1 MADIN
6 KVSWVNGQIA
16 DQISVFDRGLA
27 FGDGVFETMF
37 LHRGCL
43 PLFELHKSRLLA
55 SLEHLGI
62 QLNEQTL
69 NDDIQLAL
77 NYVEQQNSSESW
89 RLKLIIT
96 RGNSDSGYT
105 PNPYSHANRVMHL
118 LPYDNGLVRLM
129 QEQGVKTTT
138 CQWRLSH
145 QPSLA
150 GIKHLNRLDQIK
162 ARLELSDTEYFEGLM
177 LSQDGLY
184 TDGTMSNIFAV
195 APDGELITPALN
207 NAGVSGVMRRLI
219 METLAEK
226 INKSCYEAEIH
237 RMNEFSEVFIC
248 NAMLGIIPVLSVD
261 QNFYPIGPITRQ
273 LQRQLS
279 LYIRQAVQQDQE

>member
-1 MADIN
+1 MSDIN
-6 KVSWVNGQIA
+6 KVTWVNGQA
-16 DQISVFDRGLA
+16 DDSISVFDRGLA

-43 PLFELHKSRLLA
+43 PLLELHKARLMA
-55 SLEHLGI
+55 SLAHLGI
-62 QLNEQTL
+62 QLNEQVIM
-69 NDDIQLAL
+69 DDIQQVLDYAK
-77 NYVEQQNSSESW
+77 QQNVSESW

-96 RGNSDSGYT
+96 RGNSDSGYS
-105 PNPYSHANRVMHL
+105 PNPYSQANRVIHL

-145 QPSLA
+145 QPGLA

-162 ARLELSDTEYFEGLM
+162 ARQELSDTEYFEGLM
-177 LSQDGLY
+177 LSQDGFY

-207 NAGVSGVMRRLI
+207 NAGVSGVMRRLV
-219 METLAEK
+219 MDTLAGN
-226 INKSCYEAEIH
+226 INKTCYEAEIH
-237 RMNEFSEVFIC
+237 RMSEFSEVFIT
-248 NAMLGIIPVLSVD
+248 NALFGIVPVIAAD
-261 QNFYPIGPITRQ
+261 QHYYPIGPITRQ
-273 LQRQLS
+273 LQQQLTQ
-279 LYIRQAVQQDQE
+279 YIRLAVQPHQE